1 MSLPGRLTDM
11 EFPTSKIPWVV
22 AVISPREGYKGNRMD
37 SVTASC
43 TTANSFNNTKYTK
56 Y

>member
-1 MSLPGRLTDM
+1 MSLAGLLTDM
-11 EFPTSKIPWVV
+11 ELPTSTIPWVV
-22 AVISPREGYKGNRMD
+22 AVISTREGYKGNRMD
-37 SVTASC
+37 SITASC